1 MTDPVAFGLSAL
13 YVASLLVMAVVLRRR
28 ELLGR
33 RAVRAVVHVAVAAW
47 MVPTALLFESAA
59 WAALLPALFAGIN
72 LACWLTGRLRSF
84 SEPGEQSLGIVFHPV
99 GICVLILLFWSEG
112 ERPIAVASVLVMGWA
127 DPLAALV
134 GRAVRTPTFRPFDE
148 QKSLAGSTAMLLAAG
163 YSTAVFAGGVLVS
176 RLLASLGLASVK
188 SASPRT
194 GKVIGYLER
203 FIGLT
208 LVLVGEWS
216 ALGLLLAAKSIAR
229 FRELEDRAFGEYYLI
244 GTLASLG
251 FAMVVGLIVRRLMS

>member
-1 MTDPVAFGLSAL
+1 MVDLLMLLVLGHLLGEFILPAQEWDQPGLSDRSRLIEHTLTVLAFQFLAVVPFLSLRMAIVLLVLSAL
-13 YVASLLVMAVVLRRR
+13 HIIIDLLSRPATDNKAA
-28 ELLGR
+28 G
-33 RAVRAVVHVAVAAW
+33 VRHLIIDQILHL
-47 MVPTALLFESAA
+47 ALLTVVA
-59 WAALLPALFAGIN
+59 WLSIH
-72 LACWLTGRLRSF
+72 WLSVDRSF
-84 SEPGEQSLGIVFHPV
+84 GVSFPGP
-99 GICVLILLFWSEG
+99 
-112 ERPIAVASVLVMGWA
+112 A
-127 DPLAALV
+127 DSWRRV
-134 GRAVRTPTFRPFDE
+134 
-148 QKSLAGSTAMLLAAG
+148 MLLAAG

-176 RLLASLGLASVK
+176 RLLASLDLASVR

-229 FRELEDRAFGEYYLI
+229 FRELEDREFGEYYLI

-251 FAMVVGLIVRRLMS
+251 FAMIVGLAVHRLMG

>member
-1 MTDPVAFGLSAL
+1 MIDLL
-13 YVASLLVMAVVLRRR
+13 LLLVFGHLLGEFVIPAQEWDRSGPPDRSHLAKHGATVLAFQLLAVVPFLS
-28 ELLGR
+28 LPI
-33 RAVRAVVHVAVAAW
+33 VAVLLVLTVLHIIIDILSRQTTGDEAAGLKHLFIDQILHFTVLTLAAW
-47 MVPTALLFESAA
+47 LSLHWEAVNQAVTASSHGF
-59 WAALLPALFAGIN
+59 
-72 LACWLTGRLRSF
+72 
-84 SEPGEQSLGIVFHPV
+84 V
-99 GICVLILLFWSEG
+99 
-112 ERPIAVASVLVMGWA
+112 
-127 DPLAALV
+127 DPWRMA
-134 GRAVRTPTFRPFDE
+134 T
-148 QKSLAGSTAMLLAAG
+148 LLAAG

-229 FRELEDRAFGEYYLI
+229 FRELDDREFGEYYLI

-251 FAMVVGLIVRRLMS
+251 FAMIVGLCTRRLMN